1 MRCDETGKEE
11 EIHPYKHFTVFGKE
25 PAVVFFVTGKEEKDK
40 RQMLKNNR
48 FKDRWAGRLYFMAEC
63 RTKDQRTVPGQAYGA
78 AV

>member
-25 PAVVFFVTGKEEKDK
+25 PAVVFFFAGKDAQAT
-40 RQMLKNNR
+40 RQMWKNTR
-48 FKDRWAGRLYFMAEC
+48 CKDRWAGRLYFMAEC